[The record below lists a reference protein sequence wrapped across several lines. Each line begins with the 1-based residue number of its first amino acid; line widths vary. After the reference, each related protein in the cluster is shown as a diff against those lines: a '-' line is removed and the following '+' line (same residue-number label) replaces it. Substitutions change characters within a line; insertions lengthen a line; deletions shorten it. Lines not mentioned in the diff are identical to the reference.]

1 MRAAWAPNS
10 SYDYVQSVPCNMYSG
25 YEGGWTLAH
34 EPTTKTQPV
43 SSLSEVS
50 SNCKCGH
57 EYSYGE
63 IFCHRCGTKRSDGS
77 ITKTPQPLPPM
88 PTSGDTKALSWS
100 RPSLCVNEINEDG
113 GRTFAFTLRK
123 ANNVELGLDVS
134 YVSGGKCLT
143 VGGITSCGA
152 IAAWNKQWVGVTAG
166 SKAIKLGDDIV
177 YVNGY
182 TDAESMLNQ
191 CTEQSILKVKVRR
204 AIGGAIWY
212 V

>member
-1 MRAAWAPNS
+1 M
-10 SYDYVQSVPCNMYSG
+10 
-25 YEGGWTLAH
+25 
-34 EPTTKTQPV
+34 
-43 SSLSEVS
+43 
-50 SNCKCGH
+50 
-57 EYSYGE
+57 
-63 IFCHRCGTKRSDGS
+63 
-77 ITKTPQPLPPM
+77 
-88 PTSGDTKALSWS
+88 
-100 RPSLCVNEINEDG
+100 
-113 GRTFAFTLRK
+113 RK

-143 VGGITSCGA
+143 VGNIKSCVA

-191 CTEQSILKVKVRR
+191 CKEHAILKMAVCP
-204 AIGGAIWY
+204 AIGGAILY